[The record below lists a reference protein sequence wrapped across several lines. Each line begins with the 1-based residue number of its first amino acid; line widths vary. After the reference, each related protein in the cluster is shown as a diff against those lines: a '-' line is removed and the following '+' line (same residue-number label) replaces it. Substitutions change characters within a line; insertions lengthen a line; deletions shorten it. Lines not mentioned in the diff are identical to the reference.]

1 LTDDEITS
9 FRAELTKIWKEESID
24 VYSLDDDHTPS
35 SIRSGK
41 KKILNTDNSLKR
53 SFYRGRRP
61 GEVLAVIARDG
72 KYPWGNSCA
81 LDPEHSDLK
90 LIRDSILSEHTER
103 FLELATE
110 KYCIYRDQQFARQR
124 RSDLIKYAALFG
136 LTAIQLRKVEMIR
149 GVFSKVLSLI
159 PVQRIP
165 KLLLSRGIGNNT
177 SSPLVEDNDDDNDDG
192 RNAVMVSDDVSSSS
206 SDRKSIFE
214 FFRIPS
220 FDSNINTK
228 RNSNLK

>member
-1 LTDDEITS
+1 M
-9 FRAELTKIWKEESID
+9 
-24 VYSLDDDHTPS
+24 YSLDDDHTPS

-41 KKILNTDNSLKR
+41 KKTLNLGNSLKR
-53 SFYRGRRP
+53 TFYRGRRP
-61 GEVLAVIARDG
+61 GEVLAIIARDG
-72 KYPWGNSCA
+72 KYPWGNSCS

-90 LIRDSILSEHTER
+90 LIRDSLLSEHTER

-136 LTAIQLRKVEMIR
+136 LTAMQLRKVEMIR

-159 PVQRIP
+159 PVQRVL
-165 KLLLSRGIGNNT
+165 KLMGREGNK
-177 SSPLVEDNDDDNDDG
+177 SPSLVEDNDDDNDDDG
-192 RNAVMVSDDVSSSS
+192 HNAVMVSDDVC

-214 FFRIPS
+214 FFGIPS
-220 FDSNINTK
+220 FDSIRKHHTSKNE
-228 RNSNLK
+228 